1 MKILAD
7 LPYPVKE
14 YSRLKI
20 TKITL
25 DHFYIFRYVYEFH
38 AKTLIYCL

>member
-25 DHFYIFRYVYEFH
+25 DMYEFN
-38 AKTLIYCL
+38 AKTLIHCL